1 MNITSLPKTLSV
13 MKLIAAV
20 VCGMTLTASSSFAD
34 VIGGHYKI
42 ATVETSGEG
51 WLGSVKVQSRNF
63 SGSVYNNYY
72 GQRLYLNGYVDS
84 RRNLIFSPRPSE
96 VSSINA
102 KIRKRNK
109 MVIGV
114 SGSYRD
120 VYGDSGTIV
129 GYKLRKL

>member
-1 MNITSLPKTLSV
+1 MSITPLPKKLILTSFILTGIFATLSP
-13 MKLIAAV
+13 
-20 VCGMTLTASSSFAD
+20 SRAD
-34 VIGGHYKI
+34 GLNGRYKI

-51 WLGSVKVQSRNF
+51 WLGSVKIQNRNF
-63 SGSVYNNYY
+63 SGSVYSDYY
-72 GQRLYLNGYVDS
+72 GERLYLNGYVDS
-84 RRNLIFSPRPSE
+84 RRNLIFSPRPSN

-129 GYKLRKL
+129 GYKERKL

>member
-1 MNITSLPKTLSV
+1 MNLLTHSKEL
-13 MKLIAAV
+13 KLAAVIAASFAAV
-20 VCGMTLTASSSFAD
+20 LSSSHAD
-34 VIGGHYKI
+34 PLGGHYKI

-51 WLGSVKVQSRNF
+51 WLGSVKVQNKNF

-72 GQRLYLNGYVDS
+72 GQRLYLNGSVDS

-129 GYKLRKL
+129 GYKERKL